1 MTPNRGGSPTSS
13 EPPRWALD
21 QAAAEADAGESIVDH
36 AWELVRAQ
44 QQRYDERHDQ
54 YDDPDEGGEG

>member
-1 MTPNRGGSPTSS
+1 MTPNRDGSSTSS
-13 EPPRWALD
+13 EPPGWALD
-21 QAAAEADAGESIVDH
+21 QAAAEVDAGESIVDH

-44 QQRYDERHDQ
+44 QQRDDERHDQ